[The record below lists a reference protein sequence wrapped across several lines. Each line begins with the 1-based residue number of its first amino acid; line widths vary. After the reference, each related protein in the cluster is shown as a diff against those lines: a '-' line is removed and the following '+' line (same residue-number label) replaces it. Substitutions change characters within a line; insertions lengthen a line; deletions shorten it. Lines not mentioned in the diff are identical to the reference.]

1 METRTNIV
9 INDKLLKAAQSI
21 LGTKTKRE
29 TVEEA
34 LKKIVNLKEQAEI
47 KKLRGK
53 LRWDGNLQESR
64 RAD

>member
-9 INDKLLKAAQSI
+9 INDKLLKAAKTI

-29 TVEEA
+29 TIEEA
-34 LKKIVNLKEQAEI
+34 LRRVVDLREQTEI
-47 KKLRGK
+47 KKLFGK
-53 LRWDGNLQESR
+53 LKWEGNLQESR

>member
-9 INDKLLKAAQSI
+9 IDDKLLKAAKSI

-34 LKKIVNLKEQAEI
+34 LRRIVNLKDQAEI

-53 LRWDGNLQESR
+53 LLWDGNLQESR

>member
-9 INDKLLKAAQSI
+9 INDKLLQAAKEI

-29 TVEEA
+29 TIEEA
-34 LKKIVNLKEQAEI
+34 LRRIVNLKDQAEI
-47 KKLRGK
+47 KKLFGK
-53 LRWDGNLQESR
+53 LKWDGNLQESR

>member
-9 INDKLLKAAQSI
+9 INDELLKTAKNI

-29 TVEEA
+29 TIEEA
-34 LKKIVNLKEQAEI
+34 LKRVVDLKDQAEI
-47 KKLRGK
+47 KKLFGK
-53 LRWDGNLQESR
+53 LKWDGNLQESR

>member
-1 METRTNIV
+1 MQTRTNIV
-9 INDKLLKAAQSI
+9 IDDKLLKAAKSI

-34 LKKIVNLKEQAEI
+34 LRRIVNLKDQAEI
-47 KKLRGK
+47 KKLFGK
-53 LRWDGNLQESR
+53 LKWEGNLQESR

>member
-9 INDKLLKAAQSI
+9 INDKLLKAAKNI

-29 TVEEA
+29 TIEEA
-34 LKKIVNLKEQAEI
+34 LKRVVNLKDQAEI

-53 LRWDGNLQESR
+53 LLWDGNLQESR

>member
-9 INDKLLKAAQSI
+9 INDKLLKAAKEI

-34 LKKIVNLKEQAEI
+34 LRRIVNLKDQAEI
-47 KKLRGK
+47 KKLFGK
-53 LRWDGNLQESR
+53 LKWDGNLQESR

>member
-9 INDKLLKAAQSI
+9 IDDKLLKAAKNI

-29 TVEEA
+29 TIEKA
-34 LKKIVNLKEQAEI
+34 LQKIVNLEEQVEI

-53 LRWDGNLQESR
+53 LRWEGNLQESR

>member
-9 INDKLLKAAQSI
+9 INDKLMKAAMKA
-21 LGTKTKRE
+21 LGKKTKRE

-34 LKKIVNLKEQAEI
+34 LKRVVDLEAQAEI
-47 KKLRGK
+47 RKLRGK
-53 LRWDGNLQESR
+53 LKWEGNLQESR

>member
-1 METRTNIV
+1 MKKRTNIV
-9 INDKLLKAAQSI
+9 IDEKLLKTAGEI

-34 LKKIVNLKEQAEI
+34 LKRIVNLKEQAEI
-47 KKLRGK
+47 KKLFGK
-53 LRWDGNLQESR
+53 LKWEGNLQESR

>member
-9 INDKLLKAAQSI
+9 INDKLLKAAKNI
-21 LGTKTKRE
+21 LGTRTKRE

-34 LKKIVNLKEQAEI
+34 LKRVVDLKDQAGI

-53 LRWDGNLQESR
+53 LFWDGNLQESR

>member
-9 INDKLLKAAQSI
+9 INNKLLKAAQSI